1 MTLIT
6 TRTILTPIAAG
17 LLLASTSV
25 MAQQT
30 DVEKGW
36 YVQADAGQAKSYG
49 QEDIFNTD
57 KLSYKR
63 RAWKAS
69 TGYRFNNKIAL
80 ALNYTDLGVVEDY
93 DSRSALESIG
103 GRAYGASAI
112 YNIPFSNSV
121 NAHVKFG
128 LAHFSGRKNRL
139 IDGIGG
145 GSLTVSPAPG
155 YAPGEYTGQHA
166 TNDSSDNG
174 AFYGVGMSFDVLKN
188 TSLMVEWERYD
199 FDTVTDVVSAGLRY
213 TFGAIPAPVAVV
225 APVIIAAPAPV
236 VKPASV
242 PAPVVVLKPLQV
254 NVYFD
259 NDSSALTTEALD
271 ILANAQRELDSDRV
285 ESINVSGFASA
296 VGNADYNQ
304 ALSERRAAVV
314 VKHIK
319 ANWNLNNSD
328 VKVVSHGEESLIN
341 DDIANNSRDRRVMVK
356 ISFN

>member
-1 MTLIT
+1 MKTLKT
-6 TRTILTPIAAG
+6 TRTILTPIAVG
-17 LLLASTSV
+17 ILLASTSV

-36 YVQADAGQAKSYG
+36 YIQADAGQAKSYG
-49 QEDIFNTD
+49 REGIFDTNE
-57 KLSYKR
+57 LSYKR

-69 TGYRFNNKIAL
+69 TGYRFSNQIAL

-112 YNIPFSNSV
+112 YNIPLSNSV
-121 NAHVKFG
+121 NAHAKFG

-139 IDGIGG
+139 IDG
-145 GSLTVSPAPG
+145 T
-155 YAPGEYTGQHA
+155 GEYTGQHA
-166 TNDSSDNG
+166 TDDNSDNG
-174 AFYGVGMSFDVLKN
+174 AFYGVGMSFDVSTN
-188 TSLMVEWERYD
+188 TSLMLEWERYD

-225 APVIIAAPAPV
+225 APVIIAAAPAPKPAPV
-236 VKPASV
+236 PAPV
-242 PAPVVVLKPLQV
+242 PVVVLKPLQV

-296 VGNADYNQ
+296 VGNVDYNQ

-314 VKHIK
+314 VQHIK

-341 DDIANNSRDRRVMVK
+341 DDVANNSRDRRVMVK